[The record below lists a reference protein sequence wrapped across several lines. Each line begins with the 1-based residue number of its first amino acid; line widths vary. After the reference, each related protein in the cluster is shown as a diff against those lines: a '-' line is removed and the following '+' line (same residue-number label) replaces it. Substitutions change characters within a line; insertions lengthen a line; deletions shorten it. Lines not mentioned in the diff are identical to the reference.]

1 MAQEVEEI
9 LEQRGSV
16 YGDFTLNIHSRAT
29 IMTQLNQIHI
39 EKTGVQLKP
48 IDYQALNDLVIKLVR
63 LAATPEH
70 GDSWTDIVGYAKLN
84 IERLT
89 K

>member
-1 MAQEVEEI
+1 MAQEVEDI
-9 LEQRGSV
+9 LKQRGSV
-16 YGDFTLNIHSRAT
+16 YGDFTLNLHGRAT
-29 IMTQLNQIHI
+29 IMAQLQQVHL
-39 EKTGVQLKP
+39 EKNGELLSNV
-48 IDYQALNDLVIKLVR
+48 DYQALNDLVIKLVR

-70 GDSWTDIVGYAKLN
+70 LDSWADCSGYAKLN